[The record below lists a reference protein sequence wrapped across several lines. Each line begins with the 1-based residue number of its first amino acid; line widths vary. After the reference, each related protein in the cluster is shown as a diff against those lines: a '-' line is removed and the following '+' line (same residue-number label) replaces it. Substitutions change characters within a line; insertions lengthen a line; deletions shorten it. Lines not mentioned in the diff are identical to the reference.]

1 MILYIYF
8 RNGNQLSSNLNNE
21 TDINDKI
28 KCQDIDVKSKN
39 RQKVLRIVFFGLRP
53 DDKPTVNLECNKYIN
68 IIKENIGKKPVLYNS
83 EKTAEKV
90 EQIFAI

>member
-21 TDINDKI
+21 TDTNDEI
-28 KCQDIDVKSKN
+28 TCQDIDVKSKN
-39 RQKVLRIVFFGLRP
+39 
-53 DDKPTVNLECNKYIN
+53 DKPTVNLECNKYIN